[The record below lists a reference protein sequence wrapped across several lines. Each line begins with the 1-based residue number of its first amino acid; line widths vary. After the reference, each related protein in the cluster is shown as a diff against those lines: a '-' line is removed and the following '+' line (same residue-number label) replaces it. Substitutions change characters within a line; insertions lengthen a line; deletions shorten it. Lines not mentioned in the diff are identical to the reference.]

1 MRDEQRVMALRD
13 ERLRRRSVIGL
24 FALGLVV
31 ACSDSFLAPW
41 AVTDLR
47 VVAAV
52 VDVDAEPGHAN
63 PEPGDGV
70 EVSLRVVD
78 KGSPP
83 SDFEGVPALTPEPLE
98 WLFAAC
104 LPLPTLIG
112 APICADPRGLIEP
125 CEGCVATP
133 PADPLA
139 LPVFRFQVP
148 SESEVEAAQAASVLL
163 QGIVCVNGVPS
174 TDAIQRLL
182 LGETNELE
190 PCVPRT
196 GPGAGR
202 EDKPPQGRFVVVQI
216 PLETDPSD
224 PNLNPEIDQVRYE
237 GTAWPPPYDQGVPRT
252 APRAGCRADLELLTP
267 EEQAMHPVAGGT
279 AADIRLQVTRES
291 LQSYTVDD
299 MTLTEEIQI
308 TWLTDGGGL
317 VQTFSFITAPAIDS
331 LTQWTPPAEVPEDG
345 QLVRFNFVIRDGR
358 GGTDWVERG
367 LCVLPAPANG
377 SQP

>member
-1 MRDEQRVMALRD
+1 MRDERRMRARN
-13 ERLRRRSVIGL
+13 ERLRLWVVMGL
-24 FALGLVV
+24 FAIGLII

-52 VDVDAEPGHAN
+52 VDVDGEPGHAN

-70 EVSLRVVD
+70 EVSLRVID

-112 APICADPRGLIEP
+112 APICADPRGLIQP

-133 PADPLA
+133 PADPFA
-139 LPVFRFQVP
+139 LPVIRFQVP
-148 SESEVEAAQAASVLL
+148 SESEVEAAQATSVLL
-163 QGIVCVNGVPS
+163 QGVVCVNGVPS
-174 TDAIQRLL
+174 TDAIERLL
-182 LGETNELE
+182 SGETNELE
-190 PCVPRT
+190 PCEPR
-196 GPGAGR
+196 PDALPGR
-202 EDKPPQGRFVVVQI
+202 ETEPTQGRIVAVQI

-224 PNLNPEIDQVRYE
+224 PNLNPEIQQVRFE

-252 APRAGCRADLELLTP
+252 APRTGCRADLESLTP
-267 EEQAMHPVAGGT
+267 EEQAMQPIAGSPPY
-279 AADIRLQVTRES
+279 DIRLQVTPAS
-291 LQSYTVDD
+291 LQTYTVDD

-317 VQTFSFITAPAIDS
+317 VQTFSFINAPAIDS
-331 LTQWTPPAEVPEDG
+331 LTQWTPPTAVPEDG

-358 GGTDWVERG
+358 GGTDWVDRG
-367 LCVLPAPANG
+367 LCVLPAPPDE
-377 SQP
+377 SPP

>member
-1 MRDEQRVMALRD
+1 M
-13 ERLRRRSVIGL
+13 GL
-24 FALGLVV
+24 FAIGLII

-52 VDVDAEPGHAN
+52 VGVDGEPGHAN

-70 EVSLRVVD
+70 EVSLRVID

-112 APICADPRGLIEP
+112 APICADPRGLIQP

-133 PADPLA
+133 PADPFA
-139 LPVFRFQVP
+139 LPVIRFQVP
-148 SESEVEAAQAASVLL
+148 SESEVEAAQATSVLL
-163 QGIVCVNGVPS
+163 QGVVCVNGVPS
-174 TDAIQRLL
+174 TDAIERLL
-182 LGETNELE
+182 SGETNELE
-190 PCVPRT
+190 PCEPR
-196 GPGAGR
+196 PDALPGR
-202 EDKPPQGRFVVVQI
+202 ETEPTQGRIVVVQI

-224 PNLNPEIDQVRYE
+224 PNLNPEIQNVFFE
-237 GTAWPPPYDQGVPRT
+237 GSDWPPPYDQEVGRTVPRT
-252 APRAGCRADLELLTP
+252 GCKAELTP
-267 EEQAMHPVAGGT
+267 EEQAMQPVAGSGPL
-279 AADIRLQVTRES
+279 DIKLLVPRSS
-291 LQSYTVDD
+291 LQTYTVDD
-299 MTLTEEIQI
+299 MTLTEEIQV

-317 VQTFSFITAPAIDS
+317 IQTFSFITSPAVDS
-331 LTQWTPPAEVPEDG
+331 LTQWTPPTGVPEDG

-358 GGTDWVERG
+358 GGTAWVDRG
-367 LCVLPAPANG
+367 LCVLPP
-377 SQP
+377 SSDQSPP

>member
-1 MRDEQRVMALRD
+1 MRDERGMKAGN
-13 ERLRRRSVIGL
+13 ERLRRWAITGL
-24 FALGLVV
+24 FALGPIV

-52 VDVDAEPGHAN
+52 VDVDGEPGHAN

-70 EVSLRVVD
+70 EVSLRVID

-83 SDFEGVPALTPEPLE
+83 SDIEGVPALTPEPLE

-112 APICADPRGLIEP
+112 APICADPRAIIQP
-125 CEGCVATP
+125 CEGCVGTP
-133 PADPLA
+133 PADPFA
-139 LPVFRFQVP
+139 FPVMRFQVP
-148 SESEVEAAQAASVLL
+148 SESEVEAAQATSVLL

-174 TDAIQRLL
+174 TDAIQRFLA
-182 LGETNELE
+182 GESDDLE
-190 PCVPRT
+190 PCVPRAE
-196 GPGAGR
+196 PGR
-202 EDKPPQGRFVVVQI
+202 EDEPPDGRFVVVQI
-216 PLETDPSD
+216 PIETDASD

-252 APRAGCRADLELLTP
+252 APRTGCRADLESLTP
-267 EEQAMHPVAGGT
+267 EEQAMHPVAGGP

-291 LQSYTVDD
+291 LQTYTVDD
-299 MTLTEEIQI
+299 KTLTEEIQI

-317 VQTFSFITAPAIDS
+317 VQTFSFITTPAIDS
-331 LTQWTPPAEVPEDG
+331 LTQWTPPTGVQEDG

-367 LCVLPAPANG
+367 LCVLPAPAAE
-377 SQP
+377 SPP